1 MNRKIILFTLATF
14 AASMAGSAAWAV
26 GDNNSEPPKKTKTTT
41 QCKDGKIWDAKR
53 NRCVEA
59 KRSDLGDDI
68 LFDAARELAYA
79 GQYENAI
86 KVLDAMREQR
96 SARVL
101 NYMATPTARP
111 GAWNSACNTTG
122 APFRPTRIT
131 FSRAP
136 IWARLWSSRGASRKR
151 ERSLWRFA
159 TAAAKTV
166 GHTGPCSSRSEEFV
180 NTDTRSSFLPRCRRA
195 NRLGI
200 PEREKTLCD
209 PALPLQTSDQVSYHE
224 PCVRTANRRMIRHVS
239 LEEKCA
245 QRQR

>member
-1 MNRKIILFTLATF
+1 MNRKIILFTLGAF
-14 AASMAGSAAWAV
+14 AASMAGSTAWAV
-26 GDNNSEPPKKTKTTT
+26 GDNNNEPPKKTKTTT

-53 NRCVEA
+53 SRCVEA

-86 KVLDAMREQR
+86 KVLDAMKEQR

-101 NYMATPTARP
+101 NYRGFANRKAGRMEL
-111 GAWNSACNTTG
+111 ACNTTG
-122 APFRPTRIT
+122 APFRRTRIT

-136 IWARLWSSRGASRKR
+136 IWAKPLSSKDASRKR
-151 ERSLWRFA
+151 ERSSSRFA
-159 TAAAKTV
+159 TAAAKTA
-166 GHTGPCSSRSEEFV
+166 GHTRPCSSRSAAFV
-180 NTDTRSSFLPRCRRA
+180 NTDESDLLSARCRRQSPA
-195 NRLGI
+195 KSGT
-200 PEREKTLCD
+200 EKTLCA

>member
-1 MNRKIILFTLATF
+1 MRRPVTGRRSVHRRKGIMNRKIILFTLATF

-101 NYMATPTARP
+101 NYMGYA
-111 GAWNSACNTTG
+111 N
-122 APFRPTRIT
+122 
-131 FSRAP
+131 
-136 IWARLWSSRGASRKR
+136 RKAGR
-151 ERSLWRFA
+151 MEL
-159 TAAAKTV
+159 
-166 GHTGPCSSRSEEFV
+166 GMQYY
-180 NTDTRSSFLPRCRRA
+180 RRA
-195 NRLGI
+195 IQADENYILARSYMGQALVEQGRVEEARAQLVEIRDRGGEDSWAYRALLQSLGG
-200 PEREKTLCD
+200 
-209 PALPLQTSDQVSYHE
+209 
-224 PCVRTANRRMIRHVS
+224 IR
-239 LEEKCA
+239 
-245 QRQR
+245 QY